1 MRFVFVSLMVFGL
14 LVCCNPGPRPED
26 AVKFNDSIV
35 FRQDTLYILLDEFV
49 SLMDQEADA
58 ETVEGKY
65 TQALNYINRA
75 LMYVESTEPF
85 DEEDEMRKAGIEYF
99 KQQQLIFQ
107 NEFSQIV
114 ELYKMDPA
122 EITTDVEDQWDSL
135 MTNIILLDSLATD
148 KFLTTQKIFAKK
160 YSMTLKDIE

>member
-1 MRFVFVSLMVFGL
+1 MRFVFVSLILCGL
-14 LVCCNPGPRPED
+14 LLGCSPGPRPED

-35 FRQDTLYILLDEFV
+35 FRQDTLYILLDEFI
-49 SLMDQEADA
+49 SLIEQEADVI
-58 ETVEGKY
+58 TVENKY
-65 TQALNYINRA
+65 LQTMNYLNRA
-75 LMYVESTEPF
+75 LKYVEQSEPF
-85 DEEDEMRKAGIEYF
+85 DKEDEMRKAGIEYF

-148 KFLTTQKIFAKK
+148 KFLKTQKVFAKK
-160 YSMTLKDIE
+160 YGMTLKDIE